1 MNRGEKH
8 VRSSRN
14 RHLLTRRRVLGGATL
29 AVGLAATGSACS
41 SSAAN
46 PSRGESQLD
55 QIKDAGVVKVGT
67 RVDNPPHSAYDDSGA
82 WDGFDIEIATAIA
95 ERWGVR
101 LELVQV
107 DELTRI
113 SYLKNGRINL
123 AVASI
128 SKTVE
133 RGKEVDFSQTYFFSS
148 QTFLV
153 RAGEVESYED
163 LVGQPVAASRG
174 SSSIGNWTTWLAQH
188 GHPGEPEIEQFGDK
202 RSAVAAVQQGAM
214 AGWAEDYEVLASYA
228 ASQPDLTVLNV
239 PGGIGVKLD
248 GIALRKD
255 DSGLR
260 NAVDLALQDI
270 AGSGQY
276 GQIYDRWFGPDSD
289 APLPAQGDVEVWPN
303 G

>member
-1 MNRGEKH
+1 M
-8 VRSSRN
+8 RSPRN

-41 SSAAN
+41 SSSAN
-46 PSRGESQLD
+46 PRSGESLLD
-55 QIKDAGVVKVGT
+55 QITEAGVVKVGT
-67 RVDNPPHSAYDDSGA
+67 RVDNPPHSSYDDSGS
-82 WDGFDIEIATAIA
+82 WDGFDIDIANAIA
-95 ERWGVR
+95 DQWGVR
-101 LELVQV
+101 VELVQV

-113 SYLKNGRINL
+113 SFLKNGRIDL

-133 RGKEVDFSQTYFFSS
+133 RGKEVDFSQTYFFST

-174 SSSIGNWTTWLAQH
+174 SSSIGNWTTWLAEN

-202 RSAVAAVQQGAM
+202 RAAVAAVQQGAV
-214 AGWAEDYEVLASYA
+214 AGWTEDHEVLAAYA
-228 ASQPDLTVLNV
+228 LNQPDLTVLDV
-239 PGGIGVKLD
+239 PGGTGVKLD
-248 GIALRKD
+248 GIAMRKD
-255 DSGLR
+255 DSTLR
-260 NAVDLALQDI
+260 NAVNLALQEI
-270 AGSGQY
+270 TGSGQY
-276 GQIYDRWFGPDSD
+276 DEIYDRWFGPESD
-289 APLPAQGDVEVWPN
+289 APLPAQGALEVWPN